1 MFFKYCAE
9 IDKWPMPS
17 YKVVEAYNQL
27 RFDCGRLADLKAGID
42 DIDQEIVLVS
52 ARKKRTVDFSNLK
65 MV

>member
-1 MFFKYCAE
+1 
-9 IDKWPMPS
+9 MPS